1 MKRSLLLLACVM
13 PLLGCGRG
21 SGTKP
26 AAEPLRIAAASDLQA
41 VMPKILERFKATKG
55 VDASVSFGASGLF
68 VQQIRQG
75 APFDVFLAAN
85 RKFVTD
91 LADAKII
98 DPATVQ
104 DYAIGSLALVVRDEM
119 PPEITTLA
127 DLKNPAIKKVAMANP
142 DTAPYGAAAKQALEK
157 SGLWD
162 VLEPKRVQAE
172 TVRQALQFVESGN
185 AEAGLVGTAIAKIKG
200 VRVIPVD
207 SSLHAP
213 LVQTLGVIA
222 ESQRK
227 KDAMAFATFV
237 LSGEGHDLL
246 REAGFQVDFRK

>member
-1 MKRSLLLLACVM
+1 M